1 MTNGPEGPF
10 VILRSAYASGC
21 RMRLC
26 VQLAPPTEYQ
36 PSPMS

>member
-10 VILRSAYASGC
+10 VILQGAYAPGWPMGFC
-21 RMRLC
+21 F
-26 VQLAPPTEYQ
+26 QLAPPTEYQ